1 MELILAGIIYVAIIA
16 VMYIFAVIFITIDL
30 SEEEFKD
37 FLDKLYEKEIR

>member
-1 MELILAGIIYVAIIA
+1 VELILAGIIYVAIIA